1 MLRALHL
8 GGNQLG
14 DEGVAPLAK
23 AVAENY
29 ALEELDLPSNGIGD
43 AGAVALASAMLV
55 NRHLRSLELWGNR
68 VTARGGAGL
77 TTAQRENPRL
87 EHLGLENN
95 RMDVK
100 GRVEMLESL
109 VDNQRSRDLGGR
121 GVAGKRKRA
130 HRGAAPR
137 EARGTTH
144 AGDDAPARRPVV
156 RTARDDKAV
165 GERQRLLEGDAAW
178 RHGLHRGTHAY
189 FHHASPWEG
198 YIDAPP
204 ILDPSDDPTLPA
216 EYRNGK
222 VAYMHHSNRKSVNR
236 GFSLLHH
243 SHKAPRA

>member
-1 MLRALHL
+1 
-8 GGNQLG
+8 
-14 DEGVAPLAK
+14 
-23 AVAENY
+23 
-29 ALEELDLPSNGIGD
+29 
-43 AGAVALASAMLV
+43 MLV
-55 NRHLRSLELWGNR
+55 NRHLRSLELWGNNI
-68 VTARGGAGL
+68 TARGGAGL
-77 TTAQRENPRL
+77 TNAQRENARL
-87 EHLGLENN
+87 EHLGLESN

-137 EARGTTH
+137 EARDTTH

-178 RHGLHRGTHAY
+178 RAGLHRRTHAY

-243 SHKAPRA
+243 SHSASRA